1 MAEDFFTENIG
12 YDPLVNFDDK
22 SNIKLVMRNGSPK
35 LVNEID
41 AIKQW
46 IVKFATTEQGAYPI
60 YEGTGFGT
68 RFKKLFGRKRIGY
81 GFEEAELERDYR
93 EGLPLCPA
101 INRVTEFRTTKK
113 GKVLNIYVQVELKN
127 GELVD
132 TSIED
137 VYVIGVA

>member
-1 MAEDFFTENIG
+1 MAEDFFTEDIG
-12 YDPLVNFDDK
+12 YEPLVNFDDRK
-22 SNIKLVMRNGSPK
+22 NIKFVVKNGSPK

-41 AIKQW
+41 AIRQW

-68 RFKKLFGRKRIGY
+68 RFKELFGRKRIGY

-101 INRVTEFRTTKK
+101 ISQMTDFQTTKN
-113 GKVLNIYVQVELKN
+113 GKVLNIYVQVELQD
-127 GELVD
+127 GSLVD
-132 TSIED
+132 ASIED
-137 VYVIGVA
+137 VYVIGVV